1 MADLFNH
8 QGKLT
13 FLRAH
18 DVGTGWG
25 PQDDFLDVEVVFML
39 DTVPAA
45 AFGFQLR
52 DDAEGPVR
60 AAMVD
65 LLRDAFVHGF
75 TVSVDAF
82 VDAGKNNGRAFR
94 IALVR

>member
-1 MADLFNH
+1 VADLLNR

-25 PQDDFLDVEVVFML
+25 PPNDFLDVEVVFML
-39 DTVPAA
+39 DSVPQG

-52 DDAEGPVR
+52 TDSNEPVR

-65 LLRDAFVHGF
+65 LLRDAYVNNF
-75 TVSVDAF
+75 TVSVDYF
-82 VDAGKNNGRAFR
+82 IDPGKHNGRAFR
-94 IALVR
+94 VALVR

>member
-1 MADLFNH
+1 VADLLNS

-25 PQDDFLDVEVVFML
+25 PPNDFLDVEVVFML
-39 DTVPAA
+39 DSVPQG

-52 DDAEGPVR
+52 TDSNGPVR
-60 AAMVD
+60 EAMVG
-65 LLRDAFVHGF
+65 LLRDAYVNNL
-75 TVSVDAF
+75 TVSVDYF
-82 VDAGKNNGRAFR
+82 IDPGKHNGRAFR
-94 IALVR
+94 IALIR

>member
-1 MADLFNH
+1 MADLKNS

-25 PQDDFLDVEVVFML
+25 PPSDQLDVEVVFML
-39 DTVPAA
+39 NSVPQG

-52 DDAEGPVR
+52 TDANQPVR
-60 AAMVD
+60 EAMVG
-65 LLRDAFVHGF
+65 LLRDAYVNNF
-75 TVSVDAF
+75 TVSVDYF
-82 VDAGKNNGRAFR
+82 IDPGKHNGRAFR